1 MIKII
6 RDGSLD
12 GDPRHMGVLEV
23 RYPDKDRWDIE
34 GFKAYRDAALEK
46 VRADGASYDRDTVFR
61 GTPYFRYFRKF
72 GQTYPVMKQ
81 LESFLLKGRPF
92 PEEQYVNSVAFL
104 TELRTHAL
112 IGTHDA
118 DRIEGTIVFYNE
130 SEKRYFPGM
139 GKDSAHSYPGDVTGR
154 DDKDIIIS
162 MITGADARTCLRDD
176 STHAIYLVFG
186 HPEMSDEVIEEIAGE
201 IKEAAL
207 ALAPDAETEFAIF

>member
-6 RDGSLD
+6 RDASLD
-12 GDPRHMGVLEV
+12 GDPRHVGVLEV
-23 RYPDKDRWDIE
+23 CYPDPDKWDIE
-34 GFKAYRDAALEK
+34 GFKAYRDAVLQTIREEG
-46 VRADGASYDRDTVFR
+46 ADYDRETVFR

-118 DRIEGTIVFYNE
+118 DRVEGDIVFYSE

-139 GKDSAHSYPGDVTGR
+139 GKSEAHSYPGDITGR

-186 HPEMSDEVIEEIAGE
+186 HPEMSDECIEEIAGE